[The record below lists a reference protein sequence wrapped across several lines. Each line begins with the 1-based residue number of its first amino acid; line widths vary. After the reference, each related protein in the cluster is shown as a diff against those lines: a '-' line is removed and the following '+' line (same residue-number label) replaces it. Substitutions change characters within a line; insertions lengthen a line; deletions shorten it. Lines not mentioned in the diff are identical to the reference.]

1 LSSDLQCTERHT
13 AEVDGFDLF
22 HAQKGEVIDICAVG
36 CEQEVPDSVEQPQGE
51 KLGALIWR
59 EECLAR

>member
-22 HAQKGEVIDICAVG
+22 HPTI
-36 CEQEVPDSVEQPQGE
+36 
-51 KLGALIWR
+51 R
-59 EECLAR
+59 LAG

>member
-1 LSSDLQCTERHT
+1 MRLVAPARSRVRQL
-13 AEVDGFDLF
+13 L
-22 HAQKGEVIDICAVG
+22 AQKGEVIDICAVG